1 MRDLFFEEIA
11 VQRMALFS
19 RLVAIGDC
27 DQEEKTL
34 ALGWLAEL
42 NAQLLESLRQT
53 EKKNPQ
59 NGGCDSGLLQ

>member
-1 MRDLFFEEIA
+1 MQDLFFEEIA

-27 DQEEKTL
+27 DQEEKSL

-42 NAQLLESLRQT
+42 NAELLKNLRQA

-59 NGGCDSGLLQ
+59 NGGSDSGLLQ

>member
-1 MRDLFFEEIA
+1 MQDLFFEEIA

-19 RLVAIGDC
+19 RLVAVGDC

-42 NAQLLESLRQT
+42 NAELLKNLRQG

-59 NGGCDSGLLQ
+59 SGGSDSGLLQ